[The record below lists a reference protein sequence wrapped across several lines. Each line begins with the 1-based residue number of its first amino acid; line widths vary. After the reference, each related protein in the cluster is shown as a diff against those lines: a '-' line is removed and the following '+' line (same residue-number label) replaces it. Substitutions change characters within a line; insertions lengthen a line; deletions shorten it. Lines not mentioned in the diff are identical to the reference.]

1 MAKCL
6 RVVGQGRAVR
16 MPDDDAFQVVDR
28 DKDGQYMPKR
38 TWRGEDGVYALLRGS
53 KITTVESIDV

>member
-1 MAKCL
+1 
-6 RVVGQGRAVR
+6 